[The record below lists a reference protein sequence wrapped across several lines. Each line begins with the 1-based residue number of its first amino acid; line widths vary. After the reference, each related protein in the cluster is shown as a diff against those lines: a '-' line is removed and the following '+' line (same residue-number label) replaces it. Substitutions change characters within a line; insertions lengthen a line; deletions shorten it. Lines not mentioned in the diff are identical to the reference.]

1 MRWSLT
7 LGSIAGTAVR
17 IHVTFLLF
25 LLFIGVSEYQSS
37 GGIAALDALV
47 YVVLIFACVTAH
59 EFGHVLMADRFGVKT
74 TDITLFPIGGVAS
87 MEQIPEKPSQE
98 LLIALA
104 GPAVNIVIAILI
116 LSATRMTVETIQLA
130 DLANGHIG
138 LTLRLAIANLALG
151 LFNLLPAFPMDGG
164 RVLRA
169 LLATKF
175 SHTQATRYAAVIGQ
189 GLAFVLGFAGL
200 FGNPMLIF
208 IAVFIYIAA
217 SAEAEAVMLRDLTR
231 DLMVAD
237 AMVTGVSPIFFDD
250 RISAA
255 TDALIG
261 SPHEDFP
268 VVDDTGMFRGFV
280 TRGDIITALNS
291 SGPEA
296 PVSSIIRP
304 MAPRV
309 SPWDKLEKAMKLIE
323 GRPHPV
329 AIVIDDEG
337 AIAGILTRQS
347 IMQVAAI
354 HAARPD
360 WHFHRNILHKLG
372 HRPRNPMRGQ

>member
-25 LLFIGVSEYQSS
+25 LLFIGVTEYQSS
-37 GGIAALDALV
+37 GGVAAFDAVLF
-47 YVVLIFACVTAH
+47 VVLIFACVTAH
-59 EFGHVLMADRFGVKT
+59 EFGHVLTADRFGVRT
-74 TDITLFPIGGVAS
+74 TDVTLFPIGGVAS

-104 GPAVNIVIAILI
+104 GPAVNIAIAILI
-116 LSATRMTVETIQLA
+116 LIVTPGSIASLQFTDV
-130 DLANGHIG
+130 ANGEAG
-138 LTLRLAIANLALG
+138 LAMRLAIANLALG
-151 LFNLLPAFPMDGG
+151 LFNLIPAFPMDGG

-169 LLATKF
+169 LLAIKL
-175 SHTQATRYAAVIGQ
+175 SHTQATKFAAIIGQ

-217 SAEAEAVMLRDLTR
+217 GAEAEAVMLRDLTR
-231 DLMVAD
+231 DLLVAD
-237 AMVTGVSPIFFDD
+237 AMVTGISPIFLDD
-250 RISAA
+250 RIGAA

-291 SGPEA
+291 QGPDA

-309 SPWDKLEKAMKLIE
+309 SPWDRLAKAMKLIE

-347 IMQVAAI
+347 IIQVAAI

-372 HRPRNPMRGQ
+372 HRPRNPMRG

>member
-37 GGIAALDALV
+37 GGIAALDAV
-47 YVVLIFACVTAH
+47 IYVVLIFACVTAH
-59 EFGHVLMADRFGVKT
+59 EFGHVLMADRFGVRT
-74 TDITLFPIGGVAS
+74 TDVTLFPIGGVAS

-104 GPAVNIVIAILI
+104 GPAVNLAIAILI
-116 LSATRMTVETIQLA
+116 LAATQDSLASLKLSDLA
-130 DLANGHIG
+130 DGQVSLA
-138 LTLRLAIANLALG
+138 LRLAIANFALG
-151 LFNLLPAFPMDGG
+151 IFNLIPAFPMDGG

-169 LLATKF
+169 LLALKMR
-175 SHTQATRYAAVIGQ
+175 HAQATKLAASIGQ
-189 GLAFVLGFAGL
+189 GLAFLLGFAGL

-217 SAEAEAVMLRDLTR
+217 GAEAEAVMLRDLTR

-237 AMVTGVSPIFFDD
+237 AMVTGISPIFFDD
-250 RISAA
+250 RIGAA

-291 SGPEA
+291 QGPDA

-309 SPWDKLEKAMKLIE
+309 SPWDRLEKAMKLIE

-347 IMQVAAI
+347 IMQIAAI

>member
-25 LLFIGVSEYQSS
+25 LLFIGVSEYHAS
-37 GGIAALDALV
+37 GGAAALDAIV
-47 YVVLIFACVTAH
+47 YVILIFACVTAH
-59 EFGHVLMADRFGVKT
+59 EFGHVLMADQFGVRT
-74 TDITLFPIGGVAS
+74 TDVTLFPIGGVAS
-87 MEQIPEKPSQE
+87 MDQIPEKPSHE

-104 GPAVNIVIAILI
+104 GPAVNLVIALI
-116 LSATRMTVETIQLA
+116 LLLATQSSVGTVQLSDLA
-130 DLANGHIG
+130 DGQISLV
-138 LTLRLAIANLALG
+138 LRLAIANLALG
-151 LFNLLPAFPMDGG
+151 IFNLIPAFPMDGG

-169 LLATKF
+169 LLAIKF
-175 SHTQATRYAAVIGQ
+175 SHTRATQYAAVIGQ

-208 IAVFIYIAA
+208 IAVFVYIAA
-217 SAEAEAVMLRDLTR
+217 GAEAEAVMLRDLTR

-237 AMVTGVSPIFFDD
+237 AMIAGVTPIFFDD
-250 RISAA
+250 RIGAA

-261 SPHEDFP
+261 SPLEDFP

-291 SGPEA
+291 AGPDA
-296 PVSSIIRP
+296 PLSSIVRP

-309 SPWDKLEKAMKLIE
+309 SPWDRLEKAMKLIE

-347 IMQVAAI
+347 IMQIAAI

-372 HRPRNPMRGQ
+372 HRPRNSSRG